1 MAEYIDRETILDD
14 LEIDIQVTNKKRC
27 SAKESNCVED
37 RMRYFKRLDH
47 LRGFINIL
55 KVYQPQM

>member
-27 SAKESNCVED
+27 SAKRVIALKTECV
-37 RMRYFKRLDH
+37 
-47 LRGFINIL
+47 IL
-55 KVYQPQM
+55 KDLTI

>member
-47 LRGFINIL
+47 LRVLSI
-55 KVYQPQM
+55 Y